1 MHDSFNHIH
10 IKMKK
15 IFSSPTILGL
25 ALIAVTAL
33 SNVHAESLEDKLR
46 NVAGEVAGELEGEGT
61 NEEKLKDL
69 GSKLEGIAKDLTEDV
84 KKEAKAV
91 GKSASNSKMS
101 GPEVNLSKLTE
112 EVLAYQDGADEMEGY
127 AVYAKD
133 SKAKLPV
140 VLIVHQWMGLS
151 DYEKTRAQQLA
162 QMGYLAVC
170 VDIYGKGVRPAD
182 QQEAGTLATKYK
194 TDRALYR
201 RRLLA
206 GLSKA
211 LSHPK
216 ADGSKVVAIGYC
228 FGGTGVIELA
238 RTGAEVKGVVSF
250 HGGLDSPSPDD
261 GANIGCKV
269 LACHGAD
276 DPYVPA
282 DELAAFEKE
291 MRDHKVDW
299 QLIKYGGAVHSFTQP
314 MVGSD
319 NSKGAA
325 YNKKADTRSWKDMNQ
340 FFNEALK

>member
-1 MHDSFNHIH
+1 MHDSLNDIH
-10 IKMKK
+10 TKMKK
-15 IFSSPTILGL
+15 YFYPQTIFGL
-25 ALIAVTAL
+25 ALIAVM
-33 SNVHAESLEDKLR
+33 SFSSVHAESLEDKLR
-46 NVAGEVAGELEGEGT
+46 KAAGEVASELEGEGS
-61 NEEKLKDL
+61 NEEKLNNL
-69 GSKLEGIAKDLTEDV
+69 GSKLEGIAKELTDDV
-84 KKEAKAV
+84 KKDDDPN
-91 GKSASNSKMS
+91 GKSRPNMKMS
-101 GPEVNLSKLTE
+101 GPEVDLSKLTE
-112 EVLAYQDGADEMEGY
+112 EQLAYKDGSDDMEGY
-127 AVYAKD
+127 GVYAKD
-133 SKAKLPV
+133 AKMRLPV
-140 VLIVHQWMGLS
+140 VLIVHQWMGLT

-162 QMGYLAVC
+162 QMGYLAICIDV
-170 VDIYGKGVRPAD
+170 YGKGVRPEN
-182 QQEAGTLATKYK
+182 QQQAGELATKYK

-211 LSHPK
+211 LSHPQ
-216 ADGSKVVAIGYC
+216 ANGSKVVAIGYC
-228 FGGTGVIELA
+228 FGGTGVLELA

-291 MRDHKVDW
+291 MRDHNVDW

-314 MVGSD
+314 MAGTD

-325 YNKKADTRSWKDMNQ
+325 YNKKADVRSWKDMHQ